1 MFICFLFCF
10 CLVFW
15 FGFIQSEGGKA
26 SPVHTSRV
34 SGKLRLANQLRA
46 PGLQQGHH
54 SLWNGTA
61 SVQSV
66 NHIKATKRGICLT
79 HRGT

>member
-1 MFICFLFCF
+1 M
-10 CLVFW
+10 
-15 FGFIQSEGGKA
+15 
-26 SPVHTSRV
+26 HTSRV
-34 SGKLRLANQLRA
+34 SGELRLANQLRA

-54 SLWNGTA
+54 SLRNGTA
-61 SVQSV
+61 SGQSV